1 MATQH
6 QAPDASPAAQE
17 PRRPQ
22 RLKSLLLLALIL
34 LVGTGLRLREIADPL
49 QQDEFGPLYAVVERE
64 GTVPGYTA
72 STEMPLRPVK
82 SWAEVRERSIL
93 PYGIKSPFPLYHYIL
108 YAFVHVLPI
117 NEVTLRLPSLLAGL
131 GVIVTMYWLAR
142 TVAGTDAGLAAALL
156 TAVEPMQIAASVM
169 ARPYALAVLAG
180 MVSFLALYNYLV
192 ASETWK
198 SAIAAA
204 VLSLCTA
211 FIGYMNPILILICLP
226 QAILVLVWL
235 GRRGWQRKSW
245 RAVLLPGLG
254 LAAACLGAALLLY
267 PQIKYVQEVRAFN
280 SSHREYLNWYLPQRG
295 AFLYLHNAGILGAS
309 FASLIVG
316 AIASRVFGQRDGNQS
331 RAEAPIPPG
340 STDLLLMGLLLLL
353 IPQAFVSLVDNGTNH
368 SMFMSRYLV
377 YTQLGWIVAFAGTV
391 IRTRSPL
398 VRWSAL
404 LAATVVFSALGFLA
418 TGRGIQ
424 LDTRS
429 FMMDAVHEL
438 NRLESL
444 GGIRPGDVL
453 LIRSGFL
460 EADLPVE
467 KFPEAMRPDLQGL
480 SAAPMLSLYPTAA
493 RRRYVVLGLSHR
505 YGLSWTSNFLLREQ
519 NYVDRL
525 RANQLH
531 EYQRFWI
538 LDGCGGKDP
547 FAQCI
552 LPRLANILNCDLRV
566 AADPASGSF
575 DFEIPRDIKPG
586 DRIPELHGPSA
597 LKFGPLILVE
607 REQD

>member
-22 RLKSLLLLALIL
+22 RRKSLLLLALIL

-72 STEMPLRPVK
+72 SAEMPLRPVK

-180 MVSFLALYNYLV
+180 MASFLALWTILSCPSLWRNALAMCIYALC
-192 ASETWK
+192 
-198 SAIAAA
+198 IA
-204 VLSLCTA
+204 C
-211 FIGYMNPILILICLP
+211 IGYLNPILLLIGLP
-226 QAILVLVWL
+226 QGFLVLYWTGISLVKHKAYRQVIRSWL
-235 GRRGWQRKSW
+235 WLLGGCMLGG
-245 RAVLLPGLG
+245 VLLL
-254 LAAACLGAALLLY
+254 
-267 PQIKYVQEVRAFN
+267 PQVDYVREVRAFN
-280 SSHREYLNWYLPQRG
+280 AAHRELLNWNIPPRL
-295 AFLYLHNAGILGAS
+295 AFLYLHNVVILGATV
-309 FASLIVG
+309 AALLVG
-316 AIASRVFGQRDGNQS
+316 SIASYVFGRGAGNQQDS
-331 RAEAPIPPG
+331 ELSNSSI
-340 STDLLLMGLLLLL
+340 SQNLLIMGLLLL
-353 IPQAFVSLVDNGTNH
+353 IMPQVCVCLVDIGINR
-368 SMFMSRYLV
+368 SMFTSRYLI
-377 YTQLGWIVAFAGTV
+377 YTQLGWILAFSAMV
-391 IRTRSPL
+391 IQTRVPIA
-398 VRWSAL
+398 RWSTL
-404 LAATVVFSALGFLA
+404 VAATIVLTVMSFFPLGK
-418 TGRGIQ
+418 GIY
-424 LDTRS
+424 LDTSS
-429 FMMDAVHEL
+429 FFMDAVQ
-438 NRLESL
+438 RIRCLESL
-444 GGIRPGDVL
+444 NMVRSGDL
-453 LIRSGFL
+453 LLLRSGFI
-460 EADLPVE
+460 EADLSLEQFSEESRLHV
-467 KFPEAMRPDLQGL
+467 QSV
-480 SAAPMLSLYPTAA
+480 SAAPLLSLHPNTAMQP
-493 RRRYVVLGLSHR
+493 YVILTFSHR
-505 YGLSWTSNFLLREQ
+505 YGSLRTGNPLLKEKQ
-519 NYVDRL
+519 YASGFEADEL
-525 RANQLH
+525 RK
-531 EYQRFWI
+531 YQRFWI